1 MFKKKIPPILAVLLG
16 LSIGACAKTNYVET
30 ELKTPVIRAAKF
42 DQFEQNP
49 KLFDSYSVNQEEDV
63 VCFNGT
69 AAAKEET
76 TSMFDKTVVRR
87 LGDLKNYST
96 NIKCYFSEKDMTFYS
111 EYSLVDKRGNILT
124 ETKEFYD
131 AFVTEDGMLDTYFG
145 EGKERVKL
153 SECRKDRRIR
163 EIVLREKGIEPER
176 EYLQD
181 EPNFS
186 EVDNCGLFSFIVTII
201 VIVIIIVAETA
212 EQIKSEDNFKYNKQ
226 LESNNNGV
234 EKGNMI
240 TNQEEIYE
248 QGYKAGNYR
257 YGFASFSK
265 TGCAIASVYNL
276 LIKKNKKENLSTT
289 VHNFE
294 KWCIEVSV
302 GFGHLGSNPYDL
314 YRYFKK
320 HNIGYNKYTGY
331 NSFKST
337 LNSKSTAKA
346 IVALWNKP
354 FPIGMHVF
362 YLEKMSNGEIRTY
375 NDSYISGHETSECYR
390 PYPNLTALENQYSVF
405 EVGYII
411 K

>member
-16 LSIGACAKTNYVET
+16 LSIGACSKTNYVEA

-42 DQFEQNP
+42 DQYEQNP
-49 KLFDSYSVNQEEDV
+49 KLFNSYSINQEEGV
-63 VCFNGT
+63 VCFDGT
-69 AAAKEET
+69 AGAKEET

-96 NIKCYFSEKDMTFYS
+96 NIKCYFSEKDMTFYG

-131 AFVTEDGMLDTYFG
+131 AIVSEDGMLDTYFG
-145 EGKERVKL
+145 EGKERVRL

-201 VIVIIIVAETA
+201 VVVIIIVAETA

-234 EKGNMI
+234 KKGNLI
-240 TNQEEIYE
+240 TDQREKTKS
-248 QGYKAGNYR
+248 GYKSGNYR

-265 TGCAIASVYNL
+265 TGCAIASVYNM
-276 LIKKNKKENLSTT
+276 LIKKNKSENLSTT

-302 GFGHLGSNPYDL
+302 GFGHLGSDPCDMV
-314 YRYFKK
+314 RYFNKYK
-320 HNIGYNKYTGY
+320 IGYDQFFSYSN
-331 NSFKST
+331 FKT
-337 LNSKSTAKA
+337 QLNSKSKAKT
-346 IVALWNKP
+346 IVAFWNGSTV
-354 FPIGMHVF
+354 FQGMHVF
-362 YLEKMSNGEIRTY
+362 YLEKVSSNVYRTY
-375 NDSYISGHETSECYR
+375 NDVYDTTYKDYSS
-390 PYPNLTALENQYSVF
+390 LDALKNTYGAL